1 MNDTVASLVHLYK
14 TAADLERSEQEF
26 QDTLGLLDS
35 LNKPALLTLTR
46 QMNGPTFADLHRA
59 PAHPYP
65 RADPQPSRYGV
76 TLRDVGL
83 LTRKE
88 RFPLNLSTTCGTI
101 RRDGPC

>member
-46 QMNGPTFADLHRA
+46 QMNLVL
-59 PAHPYP
+59 
-65 RADPQPSRYGV
+65 PSRIS
-76 TLRDVGL
+76 TELLRI
-83 LTRKE
+83 RIRE
-88 RFPLNLSTTCGTI
+88 RI
-101 RRDGPC
+101 RNRRGMALRCEMLGY